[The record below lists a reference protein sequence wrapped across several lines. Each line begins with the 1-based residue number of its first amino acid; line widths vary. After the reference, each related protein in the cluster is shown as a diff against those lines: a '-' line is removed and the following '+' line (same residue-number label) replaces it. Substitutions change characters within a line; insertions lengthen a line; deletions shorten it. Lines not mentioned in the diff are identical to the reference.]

1 MVTNISLAVA
11 AFSAALA
18 SICERFQ
25 LAPMPAVQGT
35 SASFS
40 AAAAHSVNHPTATTK
55 NAVDRKAYGWVLPR
69 GRRH

>member
-1 MVTNISLAVA
+1 MVTNISLTVA

-35 SASFS
+35 SVSFS
-40 AAAAHSVNHPTATTK
+40 AAVNHPTATTK
-55 NAVDRKAYGWVLPR
+55 TAVDRKAYGWVLPR